1 MPGNPLTNPDWAS
14 DITKTVDR
22 FVGTVRSTA
31 TDRAA
36 KAARA
41 VVFGIVAAVA
51 GVSALILLTII
62 ANRLIQR
69 GVQTFAGA
77 GRAVWMA
84 YGIVGVLLIIGGL
97 LVLRLRY
104 SKDDAQ

>member
-1 MPGNPLTNPDWAS
+1 MPGNPLTNPNWAI
-14 DITKTVDR
+14 DITDTVDR
-22 FVGTVRSTA
+22 LVGKVRTNA

-41 VVFGIVAAVA
+41 VVFGVVAAVA

-69 GVQTFAGA
+69 LVQTFAGP

-84 YGIVGVLLIIGGL
+84 YGIVGVLLIGAGL
-97 LVLRLRY
+97 FVLRWRY
-104 SKDDAQ
+104 SKEDAA